1 MLSVE
6 DDEESDLV
14 AVDVEQIAKSK
25 SLCESL
31 QKLSVETQPAT
42 ENSINLFVQRQ
53 YALKNAMEDLKSS
66 KMVTSKVSV
75 EFVGEPAVDTG
86 GPTREMFS
94 IAFQQAVDS
103 KITQG
108 SLPNVTFM
116 HDQSALANGDY
127 MMFGKLVALSFL
139 NGAGGP
145 HIFSPFLAR
154 FILGIEEMSI
164 PLQDIIEELH
174 GDQVDIVAKLK
185 SLNACTTAEEWAKA
199 LMIFDEHFDMGINRA
214 TIPIQEK
221 DEVIRCAVKQ
231 IMITAALE
239 EIYSFLEGLSSFK
252 ILSILKEHPEEAYK
266 EMTYVELSVE
276 DVRKPF
282 IPRFSIKGSSKRVK
296 EELII
301 YNFNQFLKRCYQSEV
316 SRQVTE
322 LKSILGE
329 ELSDGEETTKTLH
342 DVFQFITGSRYPPPG
357 EIKGEVEFFHD
368 ALHEASQT
376 HVQIPFAFL

>member
-14 AVDVEQIAKSK
+14 AVDVEQITKSK

-66 KMVTSKVSV
+66 KIVTSKVSV

-103 KITQG
+103 KITRVLYQM
-108 SLPNVTFM
+108 SLM

-164 PLQDIIEELH
+164 PLEDIIEELP
-174 GDQVDIVAKLK
+174 GDQVDIIAKLK

-221 DEVIRCAVKQ
+221 DEVIRCAAKQ

-239 EIYSFLEGLSSFK
+239 EIYSFLEG
-252 ILSILKEHPEEAYK
+252 P
-266 EMTYVELSVE
+266 
-276 DVRKPF
+276 
-282 IPRFSIKGSSKRVK
+282 
-296 EELII
+296 II
-301 YNFNQFLKRCYQSEV
+301 V
-316 SRQVTE
+316 
-322 LKSILGE
+322 
-329 ELSDGEETTKTLH
+329 
-342 DVFQFITGSRYPPPG
+342 
-357 EIKGEVEFFHD
+357 
-368 ALHEASQT
+368 
-376 HVQIPFAFL
+376 

>member
-1 MLSVE
+1 
-6 DDEESDLV
+6 
-14 AVDVEQIAKSK
+14 
-25 SLCESL
+25 
-31 QKLSVETQPAT
+31 
-42 ENSINLFVQRQ
+42 
-53 YALKNAMEDLKSS
+53 
-66 KMVTSKVSV
+66 
-75 EFVGEPAVDTG
+75 
-86 GPTREMFS
+86 
-94 IAFQQAVDS
+94 
-103 KITQG
+103 
-108 SLPNVTFM
+108 
-116 HDQSALANGDY
+116 
-127 MMFGKLVALSFL
+127 
-139 NGAGGP
+139 
-145 HIFSPFLAR
+145 
-154 FILGIEEMSI
+154 MSI
-164 PLQDIIEELH
+164 LLEDIIEELP

-199 LMIFDEHFDMGINRA
+199 LIIFDERFDMGINRA
-214 TIPIQEK
+214 RIPIQEK

-252 ILSILKEHPEEAYK
+252 ILSVLKEHPEEAYK

-296 EELII
+296 EVLII

-329 ELSDGEETTKTLH
+329 DAEELSDGEETTKTLTLH

-357 EIKGEVEFFHD
+357 GIKGEVEFTHD
-368 ALHEASQT
+368 ALHGARSKSNTYANSICFPVNNRYATEDSAIFISNLADDIFEGPGYGN
-376 HVQIPFAFL
+376 V